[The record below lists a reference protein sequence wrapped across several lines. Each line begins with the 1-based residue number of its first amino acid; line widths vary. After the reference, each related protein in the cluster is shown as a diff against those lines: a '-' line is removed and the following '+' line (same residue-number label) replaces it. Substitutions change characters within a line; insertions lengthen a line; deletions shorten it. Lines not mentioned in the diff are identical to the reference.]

1 MQKEESKLWDY
12 GLYIVR
18 PKSKNWFGV
27 KNVTEFIK
35 KLSLLQ
41 HVGTYIKQ
49 LLHTHSHY
57 VNSDTCRVMA
67 QTLVCLYM
75 HFM

>member
-12 GLYIVR
+12 GLYIVC

-27 KNVTEFIK
+27 KNVIEFIK
-35 KLSLLQ
+35 KVSLLQ

-49 LLHTHSHY
+49 LLHT
-57 VNSDTCRVMA
+57 VTM
-67 QTLVCLYM
+67 
-75 HFM
+75 